1 MQYER
6 LADDMLHNELPFLLR
21 ASPDTLCV
29 FFKDRRPGGVNHV
42 DGRPVCNGGGTN
54 PIFSPFGETYHII
67 ITTIAIR
74 CLRQL
79 LRGLR
84 RPPMARFARHTLISL
99 TFSKSL
105 ALVASLEKVKYS
117 TWSRKTF
124 KKVCLDSWSSIC
136 TDKFTASL
144 IQSVLTIFSVF
155 SIFRRLA
162 SWWNGD
168 ESCFVNHSPLQ
179 LLTDSIG
186 LFPAT
191 THNMASNVLPLQ
203 R

>member
-1 MQYER
+1 MTR
-6 LADDMLHNELPFLLR
+6 
-21 ASPDTLCV
+21 TL
-29 FFKDRRPGGVNHV
+29 FFKPASS
-42 DGRPVCNGGGTN
+42 N
-54 PIFSPFGETYHII
+54 PTEGDLQFFSFTRISFKTFHGFAWFLKSK
-67 ITTIAIR
+67 TIYIQLAIR

-79 LRGLR
+79 LRGLW

-144 IQSVLTIFSVF
+144 VQSVLTIFFRLLHLSSFGFMVKRRRILFRKSF
-155 SIFRRLA
+155 SSSA
-162 SWWNGD
+162 PHG
-168 ESCFVNHSPLQ
+168 
-179 LLTDSIG
+179 
-186 LFPAT
+186 
-191 THNMASNVLPLQ
+191 
-203 R
+203 